1 MGRGTQTRA
10 RTRTRTTNREII
22 MKAKELAEILLTVPE
37 WDVCI
42 NEDRWGISPAKIDN
56 KNLID
61 PKCQYGEVI
70 LGADS
75 TEFEPQEQ

>member
-1 MGRGTQTRA
+1 
-10 RTRTRTTNREII
+10 

-61 PKCQYGEVI
+61 PNYQYGEVI
-70 LGADS
+70 LGAD
-75 TEFEPQEQ
+75 